1 MKLANR
7 RIRLVLAVFAFAFV
21 AMFLRAAWIQG
32 VQAGNYER
40 LAAGQHRATI
50 VDPGGRGAIFDRTGV
65 QLAIGRQTTTVYAN
79 PRQIRDPEATAALVA
94 RVLKL
99 DPQQVQLELS
109 DRSRGFVYVARK
121 ADPKRVKIIKKAG
134 IVGLGFVNE
143 EQRFY
148 PLKQV
153 AAQVVGYAGTDNHGL
168 SGLELGLEDKLSGK
182 PGSETV
188 IRDPSGQAIDVVNST
203 AAHQGQNVT
212 LTIDDRIQAQ
222 AESVLRRTIDQWHA
236 KAATAVVLDPHT
248 GGVLAMAVEHGY
260 DANQFPI
267 VPKDWQRNRTVTDT
281 YEPGSTFKIVTVSAV
296 LAEGLVTPRTAF
308 TLPYEIHVADRVIK
322 DAHPRGTERLTVDQI
337 LSYSSNV
344 GTITL
349 AEKLGAARLSEWIS
363 RFGFGHKTG
372 IDFPGE
378 TRGIVPPLARWSGST
393 IGTLPIGHGIAITPV
408 QMAAAY
414 GTVAND
420 GLWLQPHLVDRI
432 GSKGRPTVVSRR
444 ILTRRVA
451 RQVRKMMEDVVIEGT
466 GQEAQLPGYT
476 VAGKTGTAAKP
487 DPSGGYSNTKYVASF
502 VGMVPA
508 TDPRLVILVTIDEP
522 AAAIWGG
529 VVAAPAFQQI
539 AGFDLQ
545 YLEIPPDAPETLAS
559 LP

>member
-7 RIRLVLAVFAFAFV
+7 RIRLVLAVFAFAFA
-21 AMFLRAAWIQG
+21 AMFMRAAWLQG
-32 VQAGNYER
+32 VQAGSYER

-50 VDPGGRGAIFDRTGV
+50 VDPAGRGAIFDRTGV
-65 QLAIGRQTTTVYAN
+65 QLAIGRQSTTVYAN
-79 PRQIRDPEATAALVA
+79 PRQIRDPKATAALVA
-94 RVLKL
+94 HALRL
-99 DPQQVQLELS
+99 DPQTVELELS
-109 DRSRGFVYVARK
+109 DRSRGFVYIARK
-121 ADPKRVKIIKKAG
+121 ADAERAKILQKAG
-134 IVGLGFVNE
+134 IVGLGFTPE
-143 EQRFY
+143 EQRIY
-148 PLKQV
+148 PLDHV

-168 SGLELGLEDKLSGK
+168 AGLELGLEGTLAGK
-182 PGSETV
+182 SGSETV
-188 IRDPSGQAIDVVNST
+188 IRDPSGRAIDVIKSD
-203 AAHQGQNVT
+203 AAQEGKNVT
-212 LTIDDRIQAQ
+212 LTLDHTIQAQ
-222 AESVLRRTIDQWHA
+222 AESVLRKTIDQWHA
-236 KAATAVVLDPHT
+236 KAASAIVLDPRT
-248 GGVLAMAVEHGY
+248 GAVLAMAVERGY
-260 DANQFPI
+260 DANRFPI
-267 VPKDWQRNRTVTDT
+267 VPKDRQRNRTVTDT
-281 YEPGSTFKIVTVSAV
+281 YEPGSTLKIVTVSAV
-296 LAEGLVTPRTAF
+296 LSEGLATPQTAF

-322 DAHPRGTERLTVDQI
+322 DAHLRGTERLTVDQI

-349 AEKLGAARLSEWIS
+349 AEQLGAEKLSQWIS
-363 RFGFGHKTG
+363 RFGFGHLTG
-372 IDFPGE
+372 VDFPGE
-378 TRGIVPPLARWSGST
+378 SQGIVPALDQWSGST

-420 GLWLQPHLVDRI
+420 GVWMQPHLVDRV
-432 GSKGRPTVVSRR
+432 GSKTRPPVVSRR
-444 ILTRRVA
+444 ILTRHVA

-508 TDPRLVILVTIDEP
+508 TNPRVVILVTVDEP

-545 YLEIPPDAPETLAS
+545 YLEIPPDAPQTLS
-559 LP
+559 PH